1 MTPADRKPDRAN
13 GAPRPRTGSP
23 ESGVRSPG
31 SGVPG
36 PESGLRSPEFRA
48 PSPAAVAGATP
59 TAHPRL
65 RTPDS
70 GLRTSSLRRWPLVA
84 ALAVIVLTVRGGPAP
99 ALAPPG
105 GEALLPGPRQ
115 MARIEAAVDRGLE
128 YLLKT
133 QKPDGSWP
141 SGFGNNNGVNGICL
155 LAFLGRGHAP
165 GRGPYQGV
173 VNRAVRFIRSTQRGD
188 GLYASPNM
196 SHGPMYEHALA
207 TLAMIQA
214 YGFIPTV
221 DMRASCQQ
229 AIDLIVKAQS
239 PGGGTKGGWRYQPAP
254 GQADLSVTV
263 MQVVALRAAQNAR
276 LNVPKETMESAT
288 QYVRSCAKGGGF
300 CYQPGGNPTMAQTA
314 AGCLSMQLL
323 GQFDDPTVEAG
334 LQFLQKNDYNP
345 GMAYFWYTN
354 YYAMQA
360 HFQAGGKHWEAWHPR
375 VRDFVLQNQN
385 QDGSW
390 PGYEQ
395 SKQPNGPANC
405 YSTALAC
412 MTLEVYMHYLPAYQ
426 R

>member
-1 MTPADRKPDRAN
+1 MTNTGRRKIVLVISAMLVVT
-13 GAPRPRTGSP
+13 AATG
-23 ESGVRSPG
+23 RI
-31 SGVPG
+31 
-36 PESGLRSPEFRA
+36 
-48 PSPAAVAGATP
+48 AVAQTGGDAM
-59 TAHPRL
+59 L
-65 RTPDS
+65 PD
-70 GLRTSSLRRWPLVA
+70 
-84 ALAVIVLTVRGGPAP
+84 
-99 ALAPPG
+99 
-105 GEALLPGPRQ
+105 PRQ
-115 MARIEAAVDRGLE
+115 MAQIEATVDRGLE

-141 SGFGNNNGVNGICL
+141 CQFGNNNGINGICL

-214 YGFIPTV
+214 YGFVPTA
-221 DMRASCQQ
+221 DMRSSVQQ
-229 AIDLIVKAQS
+229 AVDLIVKAQS

-254 GQADLSVTV
+254 GAADLSVTV

-276 LNVPKETMESAT
+276 LTVPTETMERAAE
-288 QYVRSCAKGGGF
+288 YVRRCANKGGF
-300 CYQPGGNPTMAQTA
+300 CYQPGGNPSPAQTA

-323 GQFDDPTVEAG
+323 GKFDDPTVEQG
-334 LQFLQKNDYNP
+334 LQYLQKLPYTHKTS
-345 GMAYFWYTN
+345 YFWYTN

-375 VRDFVLQNQN
+375 VRDFMLKNQS

-390 PGYEQ
+390 PGYSEQ
-395 SKQPNGPANC
+395 AHNGPANC
-405 YSTALAC
+405 YSTAFAC
-412 MTLEVYMHYLPAYQ
+412 MILEVYMHYLPAYQ